1 LFTKHVLKKTIFFIA
16 NIQKSCTFILYDNKR
31 LKKMKRILHLTLFL
45 GTFVLGCDKTIDVSQ
60 YDPHPLTLKVV
71 ELQGNTY
78 KMSWNALPTSDFID
92 YQLIRSINDTVPDM
106 LPNDT
111 LIRTASLVTRI
122 NDKEQT
128 TFFDSVTI
136 AGGKVSFRLFARY
149 RDHSV
154 SSINV
159 KLTGTAD
166 VTEIP
171 NVGDQIFYSAQ
182 NNLFIFADKVNDL
195 LATLNL
201 NNNAFREASIPL
213 DDGTIM
219 GFNDGFGNGILY
231 TGGNFGS
238 MLGLDPVTL
247 MRSMNFFTNSRNA
260 PVSVGGGGNFAYC
273 SVVESATTSSIQLF
287 ENVNFSSRLGGITL
301 LNNIAWILV
310 KPPTVDDLFA
320 IESNT
325 TNAQVMVFQNLAWN
339 KVNNPVKYNTS
350 RSSLVD
356 ASRFEFAP
364 DGSFFVTGRQGNI
377 YNRSI
382 VLSKQL
388 NSNANYNSFYIDG
401 NLNIYAATNRR
412 IDIYNAPNYNLT
424 RSIACRV
431 NPSKIFV
438 IGSKVYLFA
447 PSANKLGNTM
457 LEKIVL

>member
-1 LFTKHVLKKTIFFIA
+1 
-16 NIQKSCTFILYDNKR
+16 
-31 LKKMKRILHLTLFL
+31 MKRILHLTLCL
-45 GTFVLGCDKTIDVSQ
+45 GTFVLGCDKTIDVSK

-111 LIRTASLVTRI
+111 LIRTSSLVTRI
-122 NDKEQT
+122 NDKDQT

-159 KLTGTAD
+159 KLTGSAD

-182 NNLFIFADKVNDL
+182 HNLLMFADKVNDR

-201 NNNAFREASIPL
+201 NNNSFREATLAL

-219 GFNDGFGNGILY
+219 NYSEDSGNPMLY
-231 TGGNFGS
+231 TGGNFG
-238 MLGLDPVTL
+238 TL
-247 MRSMNFFTNSRNA
+247 FGIDVNLFSIRLNLFTNTRNA
-260 PVSVGGGGNFAYC
+260 PISVGSSGNFVYG
-273 SVVESATTSSIQLF
+273 SVVESPQLSTIRLF
-287 ENVNFSSRLGGITL
+287 QNVNFGSQLAFNSFSNGT
-301 LNNIAWILV
+301 AWILV

-325 TNAQVMVFQNLAWN
+325 ENAQVMVYKDMTWN
-339 KVNNPVKYNTS
+339 QLNNRANYNTN
-350 RSSLVD
+350 RANLVN
-356 ASRFEFAP
+356 ANLLEFAP
-364 DGSFFVTGRQGNI
+364 NGSFFVTGRQGNI
-377 YNRSI
+377 YNRQM

-388 NSNANYNSFYIDG
+388 SVNAKYNSFYIDN

-412 IDIYNAPNYNLT
+412 VDIYNAPNYNLT
-424 RSIACRV
+424 RSVACRV

-438 IGSKVYLFA
+438 IGTKAYLFA
-447 PSANKLGNTM
+447 PSANQLGNTM

>member
-1 LFTKHVLKKTIFFIA
+1 
-16 NIQKSCTFILYDNKR
+16 
-31 LKKMKRILHLTLFL
+31 MKRILHLTLFL
-45 GTFVLGCDKTIDVSQ
+45 CTFVLGCDKTIDVSQ

-78 KMSWNALPTSDFID
+78 KMSWNALPASDFID

-111 LIRTASLVTRI
+111 LSRTSSLVARI
-122 NDKEQT
+122 GDKEQN

-159 KLTGTAD
+159 MLTGTAD

-171 NVGDQIFYSAQ
+171 NAGDEIFYGAQ
-182 NNLFIFADKVNDL
+182 QQLFVFADKANDR

-201 NNNAFREASIPL
+201 NTNAFREGNLFL

-219 GFNDGFGNGILY
+219 SYNEEFGNPMVY
-231 TGGNFGS
+231 TGGSFGS
-238 MLGLDPVTL
+238 INGINANLFSINLNL
-247 MRSMNFFTNSRNA
+247 FTNTRN
-260 PVSVGGGGNFAYC
+260 PPISVGTKGNFAYC
-273 SVVESATTSSIQLF
+273 STVESLTQSSIRLF
-287 ENVNFSSRLGGITL
+287 QNTNFGNQFGSFSFPNGIARILIPTPL
-301 LNNIAWILV
+301 L
-310 KPPTVDDLFA
+310 DDLFA

-325 TNAQVMVFQNLAWN
+325 ENAQVMVFRDLTWN
-339 KVNNPVKYNTS
+339 QLNARTPYNTNRVNS
-350 RSSLVD
+350 VD

-364 DGSFFVTGRQGNI
+364 NGSFLVTGRKGNI
-377 YNRSI
+377 YNRQM

-388 NSNANYNSFYIDG
+388 NANANYNSFYIDN

-412 IDIYNAPNYNLT
+412 VDIYNAPNYNWT
-424 RSIACRV
+424 RSVACRV
-431 NPSKIFV
+431 NPTKVFV
-438 IGSKVYLFA
+438 IQNKLYLFA
-447 PSANKLGNTM
+447 PSANKLGNTL
-457 LEKIVL
+457 LEKIAL